1 MKSNRLTRTVS
12 NISNLS
18 KSSKNGSKN
27 GSKANSKVNSA
38 ATSRAGTPDGEYENP
53 LENIARWRLTANAVA
68 LRSGAAFAFG
78 LQNLSAPVPPAANRV
93 IWLDSTLS
101 EWSGPEKIRVD
112 VYLPPHTKAGKP
124 TGNFPAV
131 VNFHGG
137 GFILGQGTDDAR
149 WAGAVASALNA
160 VVFSVSYRL
169 APGYPFPTPVEDAAD
184 SILQI
189 VARADEFLLDKSKV
203 FVSGFSAGGTLALA
217 SWNLLQEPERWGYEL
232 KFPVPEISGIVLFY
246 PLLDWTIT
254 RPMKRETCGRPD
266 MTLPKGMTDLFDASY
281 VYPPRPRS
289 ERDDPRL
296 SPGLM
301 TDEMIDQLPPIHLC
315 MCEYDMLLLEGQ
327 KFAERVQTRGGRIS
341 TRVVDTEKH
350 AWDKPPPFTPKESVM
365 VEYHKAIDAL
375 RGWLGLGALESD
387 EIFDGTIPRIE
398 ITNDSEDST

>member
-12 NISNLS
+12 SISNLS
-18 KSSKNGSKN
+18 RSSKKG
-27 GSKANSKVNSA
+27 SKVNSA
-38 ATSRAGTPDGEYENP
+38 ANSAPGTPEGEYDNP
-53 LENIARWRLTANAVA
+53 LESMARWRLNANAVA

-78 LQNLSAPVPPAANRV
+78 LQNLSAPVPPAVNRV

-101 EWSGPEKIRVD
+101 EWKGKEKIRVD
-112 VYLPPHTKAGKP
+112 VWLPPRTTNTKPAG
-124 TGNFPAV
+124 TVPAV
-131 VNFHGG
+131 INFHGG

-149 WAGAVASALNA
+149 WAGAVSTALNA
-160 VVFSVSYRL
+160 VVFSVNYRL

-189 VARADEFLLDKSKV
+189 VARADEFRIDKSNILL
-203 FVSGFSAGGTLALA
+203 SGFSAGGTLALA
-217 SWNLLQEPERWGYEL
+217 SWNLLQEPQRWGYEL
-232 KFPVPEISGIVLFY
+232 KFPIPDISGIVLFY

-289 ERDDPRL
+289 ERYDPRL

-301 TDEMIDQLPPIHLC
+301 TDEMVDRLPPIHLC

-327 KFAERVQTRGGRIS
+327 NFAERLQSRGRRIS
-341 TRVVDTEKH
+341 TRVVAAEKH
-350 AWDKPPPFTPKESVM
+350 AWDKPPPFTPKASVT
-365 VEYHKAIDAL
+365 VEYNAAIAVVKE
-375 RGWLGLGALESD
+375 WLARNLSGKNKSDNDTESA
-387 EIFDGTIPRIE
+387 RV
-398 ITNDSEDST
+398 DSV